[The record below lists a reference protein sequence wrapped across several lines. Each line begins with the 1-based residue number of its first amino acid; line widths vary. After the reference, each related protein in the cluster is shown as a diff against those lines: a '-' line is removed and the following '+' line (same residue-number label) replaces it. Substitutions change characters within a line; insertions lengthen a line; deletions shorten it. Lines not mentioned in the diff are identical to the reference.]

1 MIRKLPRRALA
12 AAAAAAAA
20 LGGLAAAPPAS
31 ADQSALEHCVL
42 DLDTGRQTCYDGFT
56 AAFSAASGGRITDAP
71 DNLEGASRGSLQE
84 LRAETSRLMEDAAA
98 GGANGD
104 VIIGTFFEHK
114 DYGGDTL
121 TIAAD
126 RPCRNNDAQD
136 HWTPTMPPG
145 WNDFITSLQPWANC
159 WIELYSDDNFGGDR
173 DGAYQTNTPDI
184 GAYMNDRTSSIAYR

>member
-12 AAAAAAAA
+12 AAAAAAAV
-20 LGGLAAAPPAS
+20 LGCLAAAPPAS
-31 ADQSALEHCVL
+31 ADQPALKHCVL

-71 DNLEGASRGSLQE
+71 DNLEGASGGSLQE

-98 GGANGD
+98 GGANGN

-114 DYGGDTL
+114 DYGGRTL
-121 TIAAD
+121 TIEAD
-126 RPCRNNDAQD
+126 RPCRNNNAQD

-145 WNDFITSLQPWANC
+145 WNDIITSLQPWANC

-173 DGAYQTNTPDI
+173 DGAYRTNTPDI
-184 GAYMNDRTSSIAYR
+184 GSYMNDRTSSIAYR